1 MYRNFITKTIFRFVQ
16 ITLSD
21 FLGNPLVCDCELRWY
36 KQWIEDEWN
45 PVEEQWL
52 QDTYCTSP
60 KDGRK
65 HKIHEVELKDMF
77 CDSSVK
83 DKAGR
88 VSFYTKK
95 IRNHTA
101 N

>member
-1 MYRNFITKTIFRFVQ
+1 MLRINVSVIFV
-16 ITLSD
+16 
-21 FLGNPLVCDCELRWY
+21 GNPLVCDCELRWY

-52 QDTYCTSP
+52 KETSCKSP
-60 KDGRK
+60 RDGKR
-65 HKIHEVELKDMF
+65 HNIEEVDLKDMF

-88 VSFYTKK
+88 VRSQATVVYYLSRFE
-95 IRNHTA
+95 
-101 N
+101 

>member
-1 MYRNFITKTIFRFVQ
+1 M
-16 ITLSD
+16 
-21 FLGNPLVCDCELRWY
+21 CDCELRWY

-95 IRNHTA
+95 YGTTRRTREKIQIKTYITS
-101 N
+101 

>member
-1 MYRNFITKTIFRFVQ
+1 M
-16 ITLSD
+16 
-21 FLGNPLVCDCELRWY
+21 CDCELRWY

-52 QDTYCTSP
+52 KATYCTNP
-60 KDGRK
+60 ADGKK
-65 HKIHEVELKDMF
+65 HKIHEVDLKDMY

-88 VSFYTKK
+88 VSIRLKTNRKLESYPVIK
-95 IRNHTA
+95 I
-101 N
+101 